1 MMQSPG
7 TERGTVPVSFVAGAT
22 GLWRIERITAVRGQ
36 SLPEAVRLDRIENEH
51 PPTGTS
57 RWTLR
62 GVTSNA
68 RYTNRSEKSRL
79 ESVQEGLNRPSA
91 KRAAL
96 IPILKTPEWWDLLQD
111 ERRAIFEARSH
122 HISLGWHYLPAV
134 ARRLYHWHRLS
145 ASRPLRERGAEE
157 TPPSAHPVR
166 RDSLRFR
173 AHRGPLGLGCARGPR
188 YRSLE
193 SGPSRLRA
201 RRTKASS
208 DECRHRRAVHRSRAR
223 RLRAA
228 HGVRGRAGP
237 SRGEAGPGGREDG
250 DEGLVDA
257 RSLPPRGG
265 GPG

>member
-1 MMQSPG
+1 MGRRHILRLAASGGVVALLEGCLRAFHEEKPMMQSPG

-122 HISLGWHYLPAV
+122 HISLGLHYLPAV
-134 ARRLYHWHRLS
+134 ARRLYHCRDLGEPFDFLTWFEFAPRHADRFEDLVG
-145 ASRPLRERGAEE
+145 RLRETEE
-157 TPPSAHPVR
+157 WQYVEREVVVR
-166 RDSLRFR
+166 L
-173 AHRGPLGLGCARGPR
+173 AR
-188 YRSLE
+188 E
-193 SGPSRLRA
+193 
-201 RRTKASS
+201 
-208 DECRHRRAVHRSRAR
+208 
-223 RLRAA
+223 
-228 HGVRGRAGP
+228 
-237 SRGEAGPGGREDG
+237 
-250 DEGLVDA
+250 
-257 RSLPPRGG
+257 
-265 GPG
+265 